1 MTATTNAR
9 PARLARIGL
18 AGVLLAAAFAA
29 RAPAADA
36 PVTLDS
42 GKVSGTVLASGV
54 QAYFG
59 IPYAAPPT
67 GDNRWRAPQT
77 LTPWRGVYA
86 ADHKQSE
93 CIQTPRAPTANHYFG
108 AEAVSEDCLYL
119 NVWAPAAAHKGAAL
133 PVVLWLHGGG
143 AAGSA
148 TSPIYDGEALA
159 KKGVVYVSAN
169 FRLGLFGL
177 LAHPE
182 LSRESGHHA
191 SGNWGLLDQ
200 RAALQWVKRNIAAFG
215 GDPAN
220 VTLMGQSSGAM
231 AINDL
236 QASPLGKDLF
246 ARIIGLSGSSFPG
259 GGGVVA
265 SLGDAEAQGV
275 KLQTA
280 LNADGIASMRKL
292 PPDRILAAARIANL
306 QILPDIDGYLLTD
319 TVEHVFAAGRQ
330 IDVALLAGSTANDA
344 GTDVP
349 LRKAATLTDYETL
362 ARQTYGDR
370 AGEFLTLFPAA
381 DDAEARH
388 QADQVGRNS
397 GYAMGMRNWVTA
409 QSRTGKAPAFLFIVS
424 RVQPFAPGV
433 SYSDFNPQTAG
444 AYHMS
449 DVPYWLGTYDAFNL
463 FRVTR
468 NWTPWDRQL
477 SDTMQNAVVAFARTG
492 NPSTPDATFAPYS
505 RASETRVDFGD
516 AITTERL
523 DTRALDF
530 LADIATAKTQ
540 MSALPGARPVN

>member
-1 MTATTNAR
+1 MTVTTKPR
-9 PARLARIGL
+9 PAKGARTGL
-18 AGVLLAAAFAA
+18 AGIVLAAAFAVS
-29 RAPAADA
+29 APAAEAPIALDA
-36 PVTLDS
+36 
-42 GKVSGTVLASGV
+42 GKVSGTVLTSGV
-54 QAYFG
+54 HAYFG

-67 GDNRWRAPQT
+67 GDNRWRAPQKV
-77 LTPWRGVYA
+77 TPWRGVYN

-93 CIQTPRAPTANHYFG
+93 CLQTPRAPTANHYFG
-108 AEAVSEDCLYL
+108 PEVASEDCLYL
-119 NVWAPAAAHKGAAL
+119 NVWTPASARKGAGL

-148 TSPIYDGEALA
+148 ASPIYDGEALA
-159 KKGVVYVSAN
+159 KKGVIYVSAN

-177 LAHPE
+177 LAHPD
-182 LSRESGHHA
+182 LSSESGHHA
-191 SGNWGLLDQ
+191 SGNWGILDQ
-200 RAALQWVKRNIAAFG
+200 RAALQWVKRNIASFG
-215 GDPAN
+215 GDPDN

-236 QASPLGKDLF
+236 QASPLGRGLF
-246 ARIIGLSGSSFPG
+246 ARIIGLSGSSFTG

-265 SLGDAEAQGV
+265 SLSSAEAQGI
-275 KLQTA
+275 KLQAA
-280 LNADGIASMRKL
+280 LNADGIAAMRKL
-292 PPDRILAAARIANL
+292 PPDQVLAAARTANL

-319 TVEHVFAAGRQ
+319 TVEHVFAAGHQ

-349 LRKAATLTDYETL
+349 LRKAATLAEYQAL

-381 DDAEARH
+381 NDAQARH

-397 GYAMGMRNWVTA
+397 GYAAGVRHWVTA
-409 QSRTGKAPAFLFIVS
+409 QSRTGKAPAFFFIVS

-433 SYSDFNPQTAG
+433 SFSDFNPQTAG
-444 AYHMS
+444 AYHMG

-477 SDTMQNAVVAFARTG
+477 SDDMQNVVVAFAKTG
-492 NPSTPDATFAPYS
+492 NPSTPDVTFAPYS
-505 RASETRVDFGD
+505 RANETRVDFGD
-516 AITTERL
+516 TIATERL

-530 LADIATAKTQ
+530 LATAAQPKAEMIAAHV
-540 MSALPGARPVN
+540 P